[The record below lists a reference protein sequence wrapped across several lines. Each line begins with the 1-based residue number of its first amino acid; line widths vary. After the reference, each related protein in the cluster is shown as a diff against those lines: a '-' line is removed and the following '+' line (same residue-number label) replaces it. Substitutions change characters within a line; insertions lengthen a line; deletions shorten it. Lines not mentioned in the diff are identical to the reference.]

1 MDLHS
6 GVCFWPMVDGL
17 GLVVPPLERDVEC
30 DVVIVG
36 AGITGALVADA
47 MTAEGLSVMVVD
59 RRDVGQGST
68 AASTALLQYDID
80 VPLHRLR
87 EDIGPQG
94 ADRAYLLGIEA
105 IRLLERLGQE
115 LGCAVERRP
124 SMYFTTDAERV
135 GPLVRELEARL
146 SIGLEVGWVGADAL
160 EAEWGLRGVGAIR
173 SAVAAQTDPYRLC
186 QELLRRAMR
195 RGAAVHDRTAVTERH
210 SDAEG
215 VCLRTD
221 RGPSLRARWMVHA
234 TGYESA
240 SELPRGVVSLHST
253 YAFVTEPLLPSPG
266 KWLDRCLLWEFAEPY
281 LYMRWAGD
289 RLMMG
294 GADLPFRNEKVRD
307 RLIGKRTKAVAER
320 AREVLPGLA
329 LEPAFVWTGT
339 FGSTKD
345 GLGYIGAMADRPR
358 ELFALGF
365 GGNGIT
371 YSAIASQILTDQ
383 VMGRANADAELFRFG
398 R

>member
-6 GVCFWPMVDGL
+6 GACYWPMVDGL

-47 MTAEGLSVMVVD
+47 LVAEGLSVVVVD

-87 EDIGPQG
+87 EKIG
-94 ADRAYLLGIEA
+94 AHAANRAYLLGVEA
-105 IRLLERLGQE
+105 IASLETLGRE
-115 LGCAVERRP
+115 VGCAVERRP
-124 SMYFTTDAERV
+124 SMYFTTDAEQV
-135 GPLVRELEARL
+135 GPLVQELEARL
-146 SIGLEVGWVGADAL
+146 SIGLAVGWIGADAL
-160 EAEWGLRGVGAIR
+160 RAEWGLRAAGAIR
-173 SAVAAQTDPYRLC
+173 STAAAQTDPFRLC
-186 QELLRRAMR
+186 QELLRRAVR
-195 RGAAVHDRTAVTERH
+195 RGAAVHDRTMVTDRA
-210 SDAEG
+210 SDGEG
-215 VCLRTD
+215 VALLTD
-221 RGPSLRARWMVHA
+221 RGAELRARWMVHA

-240 SELPRGVVSLHST
+240 RELPRGVVSLHST
-253 YAFVTEPLLPSPG
+253 YALVTEPLLPSPG
-266 KWLDRCLLWEFAEPY
+266 QWLDRCLMWEFAEPY

-320 AREVLPGLA
+320 AGEILPELA

-345 GLGYIGAMADRPR
+345 GLGYIGAMPDRPR

-371 YSAIASQILTDQ
+371 YSAIASKILADH
-383 VMGRANADAELFRFG
+383 VLGRANADADLFRFG

>member
-6 GVCFWPMVDGL
+6 GVCYWPMVDGL

-47 MTAEGLSVMVVD
+47 MTAEGLSVVAVD
-59 RRDVGQGST
+59 RRDIGQGST

-87 EDIGPQG
+87 DDIGLH
-94 ADRAYLLGIEA
+94 AANRAYLLGIEA
-105 IRLLERLGQE
+105 IESLEE
-115 LGCAVERRP
+115 LGRELACAVERRP
-124 SMYFTTDAERV
+124 SLYFTTDAERV
-135 GPLVRELEARL
+135 GPLTLELEARR

-160 EAEWGLRGVGAIR
+160 EAEWGLRGAGAIR
-173 SAVAAQTDPYRLC
+173 SAVAAQTDPFRLC

-195 RGAAVHDRTAVTERH
+195 RGAAVHDRTTVTERQC
-210 SDAEG
+210 DAEG

-221 RGPSLRARWMVHA
+221 RGSTLRARWMVHA

-240 SELPRGVVSLHST
+240 RELPRGVVSLHST
-253 YAFVTEPLLPSPG
+253 YALVTEPLLPQPG
-266 KWLDRCLLWEFAEPY
+266 QWLDRCLLWEFADPY
-281 LYMRWAGD
+281 LYMRWVGD

-320 AREVLPGLA
+320 AREALPGLV

-345 GLGYIGAMADRPR
+345 GLGYIGAMPDRPQ

-371 YSAIASQILTDQ
+371 YSVIASRILADH
-383 VMGRANADAELFRFG
+383 VMGRVNADAHLFRFG

>member
-1 MDLHS
+1 MI
-6 GVCFWPMVDGL
+6 DGL
-17 GLVVPPLERDVEC
+17 GLVVPPLDRDVEC

-36 AGITGALVADA
+36 GGITGALVADA
-47 MTAEGLSVMVVD
+47 MTAEGLSVVVVD
-59 RRDVGQGST
+59 RRNVGQGST

-87 EDIGPQG
+87 ETIGPAS
-94 ADRAYLLGIEA
+94 ADRAFLIGVEA
-105 IRLLERLGQE
+105 IESLERLGRE
-115 LGCAVERRP
+115 VGCAVERRP
-124 SMYFTTDAERV
+124 SMYFTTDAERA
-135 GPLVRELEARL
+135 GPLVRELEARR
-146 SIGLEVGWVGADAL
+146 SIGLEIGWVGADDL
-160 EAEWGLRGVGAIR
+160 EDGWGLLGVGAIR
-173 SAVAAQTDPYRLC
+173 SSLAAQTDPYRLC

-195 RGAAVHDRTAVTERH
+195 RGASVHDRTTVTECA
-210 SDAEG
+210 SDAQG
-215 VCLRTD
+215 VRLQTD
-221 RGPSLRARWMVHA
+221 RGPTLRARWMVHA

-253 YAFVTEPLLPSPG
+253 YALVTEPLLPPPG
-266 KWLDRCLLWEFAEPY
+266 KWLDRCMLWEFAEPY
-281 LYMRWAGD
+281 LYMRWVGD

-294 GADLPFRNEKVRD
+294 GADLPFRNERLRD
-307 RLIGKRTKAVAER
+307 RLIGRRTKAVVER
-320 AREVLPGLA
+320 VREALPDLA
-329 LEPAFVWTGT
+329 PEPAFAWTGT

-371 YSAIASQILTDQ
+371 YSVIAAQILADE
-383 VMGRANADAELFRFG
+383 VMGRTNADARLFRFG